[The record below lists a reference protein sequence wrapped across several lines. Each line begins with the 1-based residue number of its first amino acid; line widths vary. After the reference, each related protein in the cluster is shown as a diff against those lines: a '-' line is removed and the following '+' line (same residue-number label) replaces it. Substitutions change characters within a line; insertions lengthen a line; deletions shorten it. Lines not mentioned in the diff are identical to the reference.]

1 MFCIL
6 FVCGINSRTSIK
18 ILFVSIIRP
27 KYEFYMNFTLSAIR
41 FMENENL
48 QSDFMTV

>member
-6 FVCGINSRTSIK
+6 FVYGIYSRMFIK
-18 ILFVSIIRP
+18 ILFVFIIWF
-27 KYEFYMNFTLSAIR
+27 KYEFYMNFILLVIC

-48 QSDFMTV
+48 